1 MQTLKTILLATDLLP
16 ASQEAAHVAVQ
27 LAAAFGSRVTVLH
40 VLEPMPHW
48 PVALHEHREQVAQPL
63 REFTGRLA
71 TQKMEVAE
79 PLVAVGPPADT
90 IVQKANEIDADLIL
104 IGAGELSRFE
114 RYSMGPVAT
123 AVIEHAPQPV
133 LAVRPGGPA
142 ARFQKI
148 LCAVDQ
154 SGPAAR
160 GLRNAIRLARAFGGE
175 LVVLTVVSAVTPE
188 IAAAVT
194 GRFADVQTK
203 FEAQWQGEFM
213 KVLTDS
219 DLSGIKVTKEVRH
232 GQAHRQII
240 AAAEEHRAD
249 LIVMGATGRT
259 GLARVLVGST
269 TRRVLEHLPC
279 SLLTVKQEDI
289 VEELIEEDIRTV
301 HQLIAEARDLMT
313 SASFDKAGAKYRQVL
328 ARNPFHVAAVEGLAE
343 VSDKLGDSTRAQF
356 YRRRVQAIR
365 GQAQA

>member
-1 MQTLKTILLATDLLP
+1 
-16 ASQEAAHVAVQ
+16 
-27 LAAAFGSRVTVLH
+27 
-40 VLEPMPHW
+40 
-48 PVALHEHREQVAQPL
+48 
-63 REFTGRLA
+63 
-71 TQKMEVAE
+71 
-79 PLVAVGPPADT
+79 
-90 IVQKANEIDADLIL
+90 
-104 IGAGELSRFE
+104 
-114 RYSMGPVAT
+114 MGPVAT

-160 GLRNAIRLARAFGGE
+160 GLRNAIRLARAFGGQ
-175 LVVLTVVSAVTPE
+175 LVVLTVVPAVTPA

-194 GRFADVQTK
+194 GRFADEQTK
-203 FEAQWQGEFM
+203 FEAHWQGEFM

-219 DLSGIKVTKEVRH
+219 DLSGVHVTKEVRH
-232 GQAHRQII
+232 GLAHRQILT
-240 AAAEEHRAD
+240 AAEEHRAD

-279 SLLTVKQEDI
+279 SLLTVKQEDV
-289 VEELIEEDIRTV
+289 VEELVEDDIRTV
-301 HQLIAEARDLMT
+301 HQLMAEARELMA

-328 ARNPFHVAAVEGLAE
+328 TRNPFHVAAVEGLAE
-343 VSDKLGDSTRAQF
+343 VSDKLGDSVRAQF
-356 YRRRVQAIR
+356 YRRR
-365 GQAQA
+365 AQALRSEAQA